1 MKRIL
6 LIVLIAISFTA
17 LNAQDTKNMYTK
29 GKTLGLQFTLHDY
42 KTACEIRNGGMSQ
55 VLTKQQW
62 NKLSRMRPGIAV
74 NYTEGLNDY
83 FDVNARVGF
92 SYLEYTLTNKPFERS
107 VGSKPYFE
115 ADVNLFMK
123 LTSDQYFVSPFLSL
137 GAGASAWRGYYAAY
151 IPAGAG
157 LQLNLFDQTFFLLQA
172 QYRMP
177 VTVNASHNLF
187 YSFGIQGTL
196 GGKK

>member
-1 MKRIL
+1 MKRIF
-6 LIVLIAISFTA
+6 LIALVALSFTA
-17 LNAQDTKNMYTK
+17 TNAQETKNLYTK
-29 GKTLGLQFTLHDY
+29 GKTFGLQFTLHDF
-42 KTACEIRNGGMSQ
+42 KTASEIRNVGMSQ

-74 NYTEGLNDY
+74 NYSEGLSDH
-83 FDVNARVGF
+83 FDFNARLGF
-92 SYLEYTLTNKPFERS
+92 SYLEYGLTNQPFATS
-107 VGSKPYFE
+107 LGAKPYFE
-115 ADVNLFMK
+115 ADANIFMK
-123 LTSDQYFVSPFLSL
+123 LTSDQYYVSPFLSV

-157 LQLNLFDQTFFLLQA
+157 LQVNLFDQTFFIIQA

-187 YSFGIQGTL
+187 YSFGIQGSI
-196 GGKK
+196 GK